1 MTCEAKFLFGDPPMV
16 TSEKDPSLDVGRRF
30 IAALGRQSWD
40 DLAGCLDPKVQ
51 FRAVT
56 PKGFRTADDRAAAAG
71 YLRKWFGDAD
81 QLALQSSDVE
91 LMHDRVRI
99 AYRIREHRTNGTL
112 LNNKPT
118 APSTTARSWPW
129 TSCAQVSA
137 QKSLKDHPERT
148 QPPGKPSHLPR
159 RTPRAPN
166 NSKEAPPLRS
176 GDLRPISASQVSVS
190 ARYLPWLAGRLISR
204 PLGSLDCAFL
214 RHVISLTNLTR

>member
-71 YLRKWFGDAD
+71 YLRKWFGDAN

-99 AYRIREHRTNGTL
+99 AYRIREHEDQWYIVEQQAYCTVHDGQIMAMDL
-112 LNNKPT
+112 LCSGFRPEVPEG
-118 APSTTARSWPW
+118 PS
-129 TSCAQVSA
+129 
-137 QKSLKDHPERT
+137 
-148 QPPGKPSHLPR
+148 
-159 RTPRAPN
+159 
-166 NSKEAPPLRS
+166 
-176 GDLRPISASQVSVS
+176 
-190 ARYLPWLAGRLISR
+190 
-204 PLGSLDCAFL
+204 
-214 RHVISLTNLTR
+214 